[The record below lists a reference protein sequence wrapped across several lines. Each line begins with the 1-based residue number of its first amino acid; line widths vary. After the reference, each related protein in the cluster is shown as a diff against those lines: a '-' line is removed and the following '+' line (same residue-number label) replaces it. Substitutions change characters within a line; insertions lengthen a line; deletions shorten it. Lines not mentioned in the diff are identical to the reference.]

1 MSLGG
6 IAMRFGVLEGWADR
20 QYNKQFGAPS
30 AKELDLEFLLRQEPT
45 AVEVATGVS
54 LSPEEAA
61 ADVRPVAVW
70 QQLYQQFLVDPYG
83 LRREAFAA
91 DLAKAAPNM
100 KNRIDII
107 VPDQSWLND
116 PRDVA
121 TAVIGLGDVPGVS
134 AQVTQWNLLG
144 HTHANLN
151 QPSSLAAVY
160 TADLT

>member
-1 MSLGG
+1 MIEAQGSGASAVG
-6 IAMRFGVLEGWADR
+6 QQAQGVED
-20 QYNKQFGAPS
+20 
-30 AKELDLEFLLRQEPT
+30 D
-45 AVEVATGVS
+45 
-54 LSPEEAA
+54 
-61 ADVRPVAVW
+61 
-70 QQLYQQFLVDPYG
+70 QQCGDPYG